1 MIGKKTFLQKKV
13 RGPPQTPPEKST
25 RTFLEKSKNKKTLF
39 DPLKVIQSIFFI
51 KWTPPK
57 PAKILPNTQIQLDL
71 TNFKVSFDNFLKIHK
86 ESGVFNGIFSDSDKK
101 SKMAVKI

>member
-1 MIGKKTFLQKKV
+1 MCKVDREKNFFAKKSS
-13 RGPPQTPPEKST
+13 GAPPDPPEKST
-25 RTFLEKSKNKKTLF
+25 RKFLEKSKNKKTLF

-71 TNFKVSFDNFLKIHK
+71 TNFRVSFDNF
-86 ESGVFNGIFSDSDKK
+86 
-101 SKMAVKI
+101 